1 MTTMGAAVDETLRQA
16 LLPELELIRP
26 LGSGATAEVF
36 LAREPALQRLVA
48 VKVLRSAVADDA
60 VARRRFEREAQAAA
74 RIVHPNVTS
83 IFRVGRTPAGQP
95 FIVMEYVDGRVLGDL
110 LPPAV
115 TYDEPS
121 ARALLAAIAAAL
133 AAAHAHG
140 IIHRDVRPGNVLIEN
155 RTGRAV
161 LGDFGIAALL
171 ESGSVAITRLTAAGV
186 MVGDARYLSPE
197 QVRGESALELS
208 DVYAFG
214 ILAFELL
221 TGSGPYRGRK
231 PAELLTAH
239 LQQQPADLREL
250 RPDLSERLAAL
261 ISRCLAKE
269 ASRRPLASE
278 LAAQLAPAPATR
290 AIQEETVAGSLAVLL
305 GELRRRRVYQVAAAY
320 TAVALGVLAVAQV
333 VYEAFN
339 LSRTGYRVLVGTTL
353 AGFPLALVLAWAY
366 DIRAGRIHRTRGER
380 ATAGARVLLWGG
392 LAGSLL
398 LAGLAGWLLLR

>member
-26 LGSGATAEVF
+26 LGSGATAEVL

-48 VKVLRSAVADDA
+48 VKVLRAAVAEDT

-115 TYDEPS
+115 TYDEPT

-171 ESGSVAITRLTAAGV
+171 ESGSTAITRLTAAGV

-197 QVRGESALELS
+197 QVRGESAVELS

-221 TGSGPYRGRK
+221 TGSGPYRARK

-239 LQQQPADLREL
+239 LQQQPADLHEL
-250 RPDLSERLAAL
+250 RPDIGERLASL
-261 ISRCLAKE
+261 INRCLAKE
-269 ASRRPLASE
+269 ATRRPLASE

-290 AIQEETVAGSLAVLL
+290 AVQEGAVAGSLALLL

-320 TAVALGVLAVAQV
+320 TAAALGVLAVAQV
-333 VYEAFN
+333 VYDAFE
-339 LSRTGYRVLVGTTL
+339 LSRP
-353 AGFPLALVLAWAY
+353 AGLWSPPRWPAA
-366 DIRAGRIHRTRGER
+366 R
-380 ATAGARVLLWGG
+380 AGARWPRHPRGPSTEPAESAAGARCCLGG
-392 LAGSLL
+392 LAGSLPR
-398 LAGLAGWLLLR
+398 AALAGWLLLR